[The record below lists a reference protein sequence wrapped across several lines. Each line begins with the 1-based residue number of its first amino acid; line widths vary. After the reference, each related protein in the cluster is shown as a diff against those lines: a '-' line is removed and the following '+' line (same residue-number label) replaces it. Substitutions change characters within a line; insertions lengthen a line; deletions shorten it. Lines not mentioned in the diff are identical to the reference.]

1 MYRTIR
7 KTLAGSRALRCE
19 LHELA
24 DTVKKCLV
32 VQKLLIEA
40 ASRSSMEAG
49 TRTCYLELLLEA
61 AWICL
66 ELLEFA
72 NPLSD

>member
-1 MYRTIR
+1 MYRTVR

-24 DTVKKCLV
+24 DSVKKCLV
-32 VQKLLIEA
+32 EKLLIEA

-72 NPLSD
+72 KPLSD